1 MTKIRVLLADDQD
14 IIRTGLTIILNY
26 QADIEVVGQAADG
39 VEVVELAKQ
48 LQPDVILMD
57 IKMPRLNGI
66 QATRQVMAALPRT
79 QIIILTTYDTDDWV
93 FDGIR
98 AGAVGY
104 LLKDT
109 SGDHLA
115 EAVRGV
121 LAQGGLYCQWIP
133 LYQLSEPEFDSI
145 AASFLDVFPHTTL
158 WRGDFSA
165 GQPGVALVGH
175 LDPQGLDANKVDAR
189 VRSLML
195 APDPTNP
202 YLSHPAGLWLYFV
215 GPLDSTSP
223 RFRLA
228 PRNRDGNPWIEL
240 SGPRS
245 HLRIARGEAQA
256 LVGRPLLVWLNQ
268 LLALPPQGAVIASV
282 DEEHRKWRSL
292 GAQLFEASLLSFE
305 GDNAAADRL
314 GFGAL
319 AQLPPELQLAVTGR
333 AIPRD

>member
-14 IIRTGLTIILNY
+14 IIRTGLTIILNH

-121 LAQGGLYCQWIP
+121 LRGESQIDPTVARKVLR
-133 LYQLSEPEFDSI
+133 EFQHVT
-145 AASFLDVFPHTTL
+145 A
-158 WRGDFSA
+158 
-165 GQPGVALVGH
+165 
-175 LDPQGLDANKVDAR
+175 ANKVVTPPALEEEPLEKLTDR
-189 VRSLML
+189 EEEILKLL
-195 APDPTNP
+195 A
-202 YLSHPAGLWLYFV
+202 AGLSNKEIAQQLSLSEGTV
-215 GPLDSTSP
+215 KNHISAI
-223 RFRLA
+223 LA
-228 PRNRDGNPWIEL
+228 KLHANDRTQAVL
-240 SGPRS
+240 TA
-245 HLRIARGEAQA
+245 LKRG
-256 LVGRPLLVWLNQ
+256 LVDL
-268 LLALPPQGAVIASV
+268 
-282 DEEHRKWRSL
+282 K
-292 GAQLFEASLLSFE
+292 
-305 GDNAAADRL
+305 
-314 GFGAL
+314 
-319 AQLPPELQLAVTGR
+319 
-333 AIPRD
+333 